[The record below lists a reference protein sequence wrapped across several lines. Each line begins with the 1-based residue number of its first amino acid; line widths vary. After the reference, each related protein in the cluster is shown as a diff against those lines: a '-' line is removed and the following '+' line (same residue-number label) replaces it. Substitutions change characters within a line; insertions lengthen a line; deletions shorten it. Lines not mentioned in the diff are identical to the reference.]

1 MISSS
6 DWNLNTAT
14 KNPTTSSTNSSGSAS
29 GTSGTTSNSSG
40 IVSNPNASLDKDAFL
55 KLLLIELQHQDPTDP
70 MDSDKML
77 TQTSQLSALEMQQN
91 TNTTMQKMVETMKKL
106 SDSFS
111 TSMNTSALGAIGK
124 MATVSDN
131 KIKLTGPDELVTLK
145 MYLPEDS
152 DDKGVTLEI
161 YDSNNKLVF
170 SEKSDAKSISK
181 GLFTM
186 EWPGRNND
194 GVYAGDGQ
202 YTVKMVY
209 NNKNGEKITAN
220 YGTYPIEGVVFKNG
234 VAYAK
239 MAGQEVPFDTI
250 QEITDYKL
258 SSSSSTGS
266 SGQAGGSSNE
276 NSSGSKVDGDKG
288 QSSSSSTGS
297 TGSSG
302 QAGGSSN
309 ENSSGSKEAGDKGQK
324 A

>member
-6 DWNLNTAT
+6 DWNLNTAAT
-14 KNPTTSSTNSSGSAS
+14 
-29 GTSGTTSNSSG
+29 TSGTTSSGSTSGTTGTDSSSSSG
-40 IVSNPNASLDKDAFL
+40 IVSNPNATLDKDAFL

-91 TNTTMQKMVETMKKL
+91 TNTTMQKMVETMEKL

-111 TSMNTSALGAIGK
+111 TSMSTSALGAIGK

-131 KIKLTGPDELVTLK
+131 KIKLTGADELIALK

-152 DDKGVTLEI
+152 DENGVTLEI

-170 SEKSDAKSISK
+170 SEKSDAKSISQ

-194 GVYAGDGQ
+194 GVYAGDGE

-220 YGTYPIEGVVFKNG
+220 YGTYPIEGVVFKDG

-239 MAGQEVPFDTI
+239 MAGQEVPFDAI

-258 SSSSSTGS
+258 GSSSSTGGSGS
-266 SGQAGGSSNE
+266 SGDSSGGSSDGD
-276 NSSGSKVDGDKG
+276 SSGSGSTEDGDK
-288 QSSSSSTGS
+288 
-297 TGSSG
+297 
-302 QAGGSSN
+302 
-309 ENSSGSKEAGDKGQK
+309 EEK

>member
-6 DWNLNTAT
+6 DWNLNTTAT
-14 KNPTTSSTNSSGSAS
+14 
-29 GTSGTTSNSSG
+29 TSGTTSSGSTSGTTRTDSSSSSG
-40 IVSNPNASLDKDAFL
+40 IVSNPNAILDKDAFL

-91 TNTTMQKMVETMKKL
+91 TNTTMQKMVETMQKL

-111 TSMNTSALGAIGK
+111 TSMSTSALGAIGK

-131 KIKLTGPDELVTLK
+131 KIKLTGADELIALK

-152 DDKGVTLEI
+152 DENGVTLEI

-170 SEKSDAKSISK
+170 SEKSDAKSISQ

-194 GVYAGDGQ
+194 GVYAGDGE

-220 YGTYPIEGVVFKNG
+220 YGTYPIEGVVFKDG

-239 MAGQEVPFDTI
+239 MAGQEVPFDAI

-258 SSSSSTGS
+258 GSSSSTGGSGS
-266 SGQAGGSSNE
+266 SGDSSGGSSDGG
-276 NSSGSKVDGDKG
+276 SSGSTEDGDK
-288 QSSSSSTGS
+288 
-297 TGSSG
+297 
-302 QAGGSSN
+302 
-309 ENSSGSKEAGDKGQK
+309 EEK

>member
-1 MISSS
+1 MLTSS
-6 DWNLNTAT
+6 DWTMTNTNTNTNTAAT
-14 KNPTTSSTNSSGSAS
+14 TTSTSTTSDTSSTSSSGLA
-29 GTSGTTSNSSG
+29 
-40 IVSNPNASLDKDAFL
+40 SNPNATLDKDAFL

-91 TNTTMQKMVETMKKL
+91 TNTTMQKMVETMQLL
-106 SDSFS
+106 SNSFS
-111 TSMNTSALGAIGK
+111 TSMSTSAIGAIGK

-131 KIKLTGPDELVTLK
+131 KIKLTGSDEIIALK

-152 DDKGVTLEI
+152 DENGVTLEV

-170 SEKSDAKSISK
+170 SEKSGEQSVSQ

-194 GVYAGDGQ
+194 GVYAGDGE

-220 YGTYPIEGVVFKNG
+220 YGTYPIEGIVFKEG
-234 VAYAK
+234 IAYAK
-239 MAGQEVPFDTI
+239 MAGQEVPFDAI
-250 QEITDYKL
+250 SEITDYKL

-266 SGQAGGSSNE
+266 G
-276 NSSGSKVDGDKG
+276 SSGS
-288 QSSSSSTGS
+288 
-297 TGSSG
+297 GSSG
-302 QAGGSSN
+302 D
-309 ENSSGSKEAGDKGQK
+309 SSGSTEDSDEEEK

>member
-1 MISSS
+1 MLTSS
-6 DWNLNTAT
+6 DWTMTNTNTNTAAT
-14 KNPTTSSTNSSGSAS
+14 TTSTSTTSDTSSTSSSGL
-29 GTSGTTSNSSG
+29 
-40 IVSNPNASLDKDAFL
+40 VSNPNATLDKDAFL

-91 TNTTMQKMVETMKKL
+91 TNTTMQKMVETMQLL
-106 SDSFS
+106 SNSFS
-111 TSMNTSALGAIGK
+111 TSMSTSAIGAIGK

-131 KIKLTGPDELVTLK
+131 KIKLTGSDEIIALK

-152 DDKGVTLEI
+152 DENGVTLEV

-170 SEKSDAKSISK
+170 SEKSGEQSVSQ

-194 GVYAGDGQ
+194 GVYAGDGE

-220 YGTYPIEGVVFKNG
+220 YGTYPIEGVVFKEG
-234 VAYAK
+234 IAYAK
-239 MAGQEVPFDTI
+239 MAGQEVPFDAI
-250 QEITDYKL
+250 SEITDYKL

-266 SGQAGGSSNE
+266 G
-276 NSSGSKVDGDKG
+276 SSGS
-288 QSSSSSTGS
+288 
-297 TGSSG
+297 GSSG
-302 QAGGSSN
+302 D
-309 ENSSGSKEAGDKGQK
+309 SSGSTEDSDEEEK

>member
-1 MISSS
+1 MLTSS
-6 DWNLNTAT
+6 DWTMTNTNTNTNTNTAT
-14 KNPTTSSTNSSGSAS
+14 TSTNTTSDTSSTSSSGLA
-29 GTSGTTSNSSG
+29 
-40 IVSNPNASLDKDAFL
+40 SNPNATLDKDAFL

-91 TNTTMQKMVETMKKL
+91 TNTTMQKMVETMQLL
-106 SDSFS
+106 SNSFS
-111 TSMNTSALGAIGK
+111 TSMSTSAIGAIGK

-131 KIKLTGPDELVTLK
+131 KIKLTGSDEIIALK

-152 DDKGVTLEI
+152 DENGVTLEV

-170 SEKSDAKSISK
+170 SEKSGEQSVSQ

-194 GVYAGDGQ
+194 GVYAGDGE

-220 YGTYPIEGVVFKNG
+220 YGTYPIEGIIFKEG
-234 VAYAK
+234 LAYAK
-239 MAGQEVPFDTI
+239 MAGQEVPFDAIT
-250 QEITDYKL
+250 EITDYKL

-266 SGQAGGSSNE
+266 GSSGSDSSGGSSGTTE
-276 NSSGSKVDGDKG
+276 DSESEER
-288 QSSSSSTGS
+288 
-297 TGSSG
+297 
-302 QAGGSSN
+302 A
-309 ENSSGSKEAGDKGQK
+309 
-324 A
+324 

>member
-1 MISSS
+1 MATTSWNS
-6 DWNLNTAT
+6 NLNWTNTSTAAT
-14 KNPTTSSTNSSGSAS
+14 TGTSTASDTSSTSSSGL
-29 GTSGTTSNSSG
+29 T
-40 IVSNPNASLDKDAFL
+40 SNPNATLDKDAFL

-91 TNTTMQKMVETMKKL
+91 TNTTMQKMVETMQLL
-106 SDSFS
+106 SNSFS
-111 TSMNTSALGAIGK
+111 TSMSTSAIGAIGK

-131 KIKLTGPDELVTLK
+131 KIKLTGSDEIIALK

-152 DDKGVTLEI
+152 DENGVTLEV

-170 SEKSDAKSISK
+170 SEKSGEQSVSQ

-194 GVYAGDGQ
+194 GVYAGDGE

-220 YGTYPIEGVVFKNG
+220 YGTYPIEGIVFKEG
-234 VAYAK
+234 IAYAK
-239 MAGQEVPFDTI
+239 MAGQEVPFDAI
-250 QEITDYKL
+250 SEITDYKL
-258 SSSSSTGS
+258 SSSSSSGSGS
-266 SGQAGGSSNE
+266 SGGDSSGD
-276 NSSGSKVDGDKG
+276 SSGSTEDSD
-288 QSSSSSTGS
+288 
-297 TGSSG
+297 
-302 QAGGSSN
+302 
-309 ENSSGSKEAGDKGQK
+309 EEEK

>member
-6 DWNLNTAT
+6 DWNLNTAAT
-14 KNPTTSSTNSSGSAS
+14 
-29 GTSGTTSNSSG
+29 TSGTTSSGSTSGTTRTDSSSSSG
-40 IVSNPNASLDKDAFL
+40 IVSNPNATLDKDAFL

-91 TNTTMQKMVETMKKL
+91 TNTTMQKMVETMQKL

-111 TSMNTSALGAIGK
+111 TSMSTSALGAIGK

-131 KIKLTGPDELVTLK
+131 KIKLTGADELIALK

-152 DDKGVTLEI
+152 DENGVTLEI

-170 SEKSDAKSISK
+170 SEKSDAKSISQ

-194 GVYAGDGQ
+194 GVYAGDGE

-209 NNKNGEKITAN
+209 NNKNGKKITAN
-220 YGTYPIEGVVFKNG
+220 YGTYPIEGVVFKDG

-239 MAGQEVPFDTI
+239 MAGKEVPFGAI

-258 SSSSSTGS
+258 GSSSSTGGSGS
-266 SGQAGGSSNE
+266 SGDSSGGSSDGG
-276 NSSGSKVDGDKG
+276 SSGSTEDGDK
-288 QSSSSSTGS
+288 
-297 TGSSG
+297 
-302 QAGGSSN
+302 
-309 ENSSGSKEAGDKGQK
+309 EEK

>member
-1 MISSS
+1 MLTSS
-6 DWNLNTAT
+6 DWTMTNTNTNTAAT
-14 KNPTTSSTNSSGSAS
+14 TTSTSTTSDTSSTSSSGL
-29 GTSGTTSNSSG
+29 
-40 IVSNPNASLDKDAFL
+40 VSNPNATLDKDAFL

-91 TNTTMQKMVETMKKL
+91 TNTTMQKMVETMQLL
-106 SDSFS
+106 SNSFS
-111 TSMNTSALGAIGK
+111 TSMSTSAIGAIGK

-131 KIKLTGPDELVTLK
+131 KIKLTGSDEVIALK

-152 DDKGVTLEI
+152 DENGVTLEV

-170 SEKSDAKSISK
+170 SEKSGKQSVSQ

-194 GVYAGDGQ
+194 GVYAGDGE

-220 YGTYPIEGVVFKNG
+220 YGTYPIEGIVFKEG
-234 VAYAK
+234 IAYAK
-239 MAGQEVPFDTI
+239 MAGQEVPFDAI
-250 QEITDYKL
+250 SEITDYKL

-266 SGQAGGSSNE
+266 G
-276 NSSGSKVDGDKG
+276 SSGS
-288 QSSSSSTGS
+288 
-297 TGSSG
+297 GSSG
-302 QAGGSSN
+302 D
-309 ENSSGSKEAGDKGQK
+309 SSGSTEDSDEEEK

>member
-1 MISSS
+1 MLTSS
-6 DWNLNTAT
+6 DWTMTNTNTNTAAT
-14 KNPTTSSTNSSGSAS
+14 TTSTSTTSDTSSTSSSGL
-29 GTSGTTSNSSG
+29 
-40 IVSNPNASLDKDAFL
+40 VSNPNATLDKDAFL

-91 TNTTMQKMVETMKKL
+91 TNTTMQKMVETMQLL
-106 SDSFS
+106 SNSFS
-111 TSMNTSALGAIGK
+111 TSMSTSAIGAIGK

-131 KIKLTGPDELVTLK
+131 KIKLTGSDEIIALK

-152 DDKGVTLEI
+152 DENGVTLEV

-170 SEKSDAKSISK
+170 SEKSGEQSVSQ

-194 GVYAGDGQ
+194 GVYAGDGE

-220 YGTYPIEGVVFKNG
+220 YGTYPIEGIVFKEG
-234 VAYAK
+234 IAYAK
-239 MAGQEVPFDTI
+239 MAGQEVPFDAI
-250 QEITDYKL
+250 SEITDYKL

-266 SGQAGGSSNE
+266 G
-276 NSSGSKVDGDKG
+276 SSGS
-288 QSSSSSTGS
+288 
-297 TGSSG
+297 GSSG
-302 QAGGSSN
+302 D
-309 ENSSGSKEAGDKGQK
+309 SSGSTEDSNEEEK

>member
-6 DWNLNTAT
+6 DWKLNTAAT
-14 KNPTTSSTNSSGSAS
+14 ASGATSSGS
-29 GTSGTTSNSSG
+29 TSGTTRTDSSSSSG
-40 IVSNPNASLDKDAFL
+40 IVSNPNATLDKDAFL

-91 TNTTMQKMVETMKKL
+91 TNTTMQKMVETMQKL

-111 TSMNTSALGAIGK
+111 TSMSTSALGAIGK

-131 KIKLTGPDELVTLK
+131 KIKLTGANELIALK

-152 DDKGVTLEI
+152 DENGVTLEI

-170 SEKSDAKSISK
+170 SEKSDAKSISQ

-194 GVYAGDGQ
+194 GVYAGDGK

-234 VAYAK
+234 VAHAK
-239 MAGQEVPFDTI
+239 MAGKEVPFDAI
-250 QEITDYKL
+250 SEITDYKL

-266 SGQAGGSSNE
+266 G
-276 NSSGSKVDGDKG
+276 SSGS
-288 QSSSSSTGS
+288 
-297 TGSSG
+297 GSSG
-302 QAGGSSN
+302 D
-309 ENSSGSKEAGDKGQK
+309 SSGSTEDSDEEEK

>member
-6 DWNLNTAT
+6 DWNLNATAT
-14 KNPTTSSTNSSGSAS
+14 
-29 GTSGTTSNSSG
+29 TSGTTSSGSTSGTTRTDSSSSSG
-40 IVSNPNASLDKDAFL
+40 IVSNPNATLDKDAFL
-55 KLLLIELQHQDPTDP
+55 KLLLIELQYQDPTDP

-91 TNTTMQKMVETMKKL
+91 TNTTMQKMVETMQKL

-111 TSMNTSALGAIGK
+111 TSMSTSALGAIGK

-131 KIKLTGPDELVTLK
+131 KIKLTGADELIALK

-152 DDKGVTLEI
+152 DENGVTLEI

-170 SEKSDAKSISK
+170 SEKSDAKSISQ

-194 GVYAGDGQ
+194 GVYAGDGE

-220 YGTYPIEGVVFKNG
+220 YGTYPIEGVVFKDG

-239 MAGQEVPFDTI
+239 MAGQEVPFDAI

-258 SSSSSTGS
+258 GSSSSTGGSGS
-266 SGQAGGSSNE
+266 SGDSSGGSSDGD
-276 NSSGSKVDGDKG
+276 SSGSGSTEDGDK
-288 QSSSSSTGS
+288 
-297 TGSSG
+297 
-302 QAGGSSN
+302 
-309 ENSSGSKEAGDKGQK
+309 EEK

>member
-6 DWNLNTAT
+6 DWNLNATAT
-14 KNPTTSSTNSSGSAS
+14 
-29 GTSGTTSNSSG
+29 TSGTTSSGSTSGTTRTDSSSSSG
-40 IVSNPNASLDKDAFL
+40 IVSNPNATLDKDAFL

-91 TNTTMQKMVETMKKL
+91 TNTTMQKMVETMQKL

-111 TSMNTSALGAIGK
+111 TSMSTSALGAIGK

-131 KIKLTGPDELVTLK
+131 KIKLTGADELIALK

-152 DDKGVTLEI
+152 DENGVTLEI

-170 SEKSDAKSISK
+170 SEKSDAKSISQ
-181 GLFTM
+181 GLFIM

-194 GVYAGDGQ
+194 GVYAGDGE

-220 YGTYPIEGVVFKNG
+220 YGTYPIEGVVFKDG

-239 MAGQEVPFDTI
+239 MAGQEVPFDAI

-258 SSSSSTGS
+258 GSSSSTGGSGS
-266 SGQAGGSSNE
+266 SGDSSGGSSDGD
-276 NSSGSKVDGDKG
+276 SSGSGSTEDGDK
-288 QSSSSSTGS
+288 
-297 TGSSG
+297 
-302 QAGGSSN
+302 
-309 ENSSGSKEAGDKGQK
+309 EEK

>member
-6 DWNLNTAT
+6 DWNLNTTAT
-14 KNPTTSSTNSSGSAS
+14 
-29 GTSGTTSNSSG
+29 TSGTTSSGSTSGTTRTDSSSSSG
-40 IVSNPNASLDKDAFL
+40 IVSNPNATLDKDAFL

-91 TNTTMQKMVETMKKL
+91 TNTTMQKMVETMQKL

-111 TSMNTSALGAIGK
+111 TSMSTSALGAIGK

-131 KIKLTGPDELVTLK
+131 KIKLTGADELIALK

-152 DDKGVTLEI
+152 DENGITLEI

-170 SEKSDAKSISK
+170 SEKSDAKSISQ

-194 GVYAGDGQ
+194 GVYAGDGE

-220 YGTYPIEGVVFKNG
+220 YGTYPIEGVVFKDG

-239 MAGQEVPFDTI
+239 MAGQEVPFDAI

-258 SSSSSTGS
+258 GSSSSTGGSGS
-266 SGQAGGSSNE
+266 SGDSSGGSSDGD
-276 NSSGSKVDGDKG
+276 SSGSGSTEDGDK
-288 QSSSSSTGS
+288 
-297 TGSSG
+297 
-302 QAGGSSN
+302 
-309 ENSSGSKEAGDKGQK
+309 EEK

>member
-1 MISSS
+1 MLTSS
-6 DWNLNTAT
+6 DWTMTNTNTNTNTNTAT
-14 KNPTTSSTNSSGSAS
+14 TTSTNTTSDTSSTSSSGLA
-29 GTSGTTSNSSG
+29 
-40 IVSNPNASLDKDAFL
+40 SNPNATLDKDAFL

-91 TNTTMQKMVETMKKL
+91 TNTTMQKMVETMQLL
-106 SDSFS
+106 SNSFS
-111 TSMNTSALGAIGK
+111 TSMSTSAIGAIGK

-131 KIKLTGPDELVTLK
+131 KIKLTGSDEIIALK

-152 DDKGVTLEI
+152 DENGVTLEV

-170 SEKSDAKSISK
+170 SEKSGEQSVSQ

-194 GVYAGDGQ
+194 GVYAGDGE

-220 YGTYPIEGVVFKNG
+220 YGTYPIEGIIFKEG
-234 VAYAK
+234 LAYAK
-239 MAGQEVPFDTI
+239 MAGQEVPFDAIT
-250 QEITDYKL
+250 EITDYKL

-266 SGQAGGSSNE
+266 G
-276 NSSGSKVDGDKG
+276 SSGSD
-288 QSSSSSTGS
+288 
-297 TGSSG
+297 SSG
-302 QAGGSSN
+302 D
-309 ENSSGSKEAGDKGQK
+309 SSGTTEDSESEERV
-324 A
+324 

>member
-6 DWNLNTAT
+6 DWNLNTTAT
-14 KNPTTSSTNSSGSAS
+14 
-29 GTSGTTSNSSG
+29 TSGTTSSGSTSGTTRTDSSSSSG
-40 IVSNPNASLDKDAFL
+40 IVSNPNATLDKDAFL

-91 TNTTMQKMVETMKKL
+91 TNTTMQKMVETMQKL

-111 TSMNTSALGAIGK
+111 TSMSTSALGAIGK

-131 KIKLTGPDELVTLK
+131 KIKLTGADELIALK
-145 MYLPEDS
+145 MYLPENS
-152 DDKGVTLEI
+152 DENGVTLEI

-170 SEKSDAKSISK
+170 SEKSDAKSISQ

-194 GVYAGDGQ
+194 GVYAGDGE

-220 YGTYPIEGVVFKNG
+220 YGTYPIEGVVFKDG

-239 MAGQEVPFDTI
+239 MAGQEVPFDAI

-258 SSSSSTGS
+258 GSSSSTGGSGS
-266 SGQAGGSSNE
+266 SGDSSGGSSDGD
-276 NSSGSKVDGDKG
+276 SSGSGSTEDGDK
-288 QSSSSSTGS
+288 
-297 TGSSG
+297 
-302 QAGGSSN
+302 
-309 ENSSGSKEAGDKGQK
+309 EEK

>member
-1 MISSS
+1 MLTSS
-6 DWNLNTAT
+6 DWTMTNTNTNTNTNTAT
-14 KNPTTSSTNSSGSAS
+14 TTSTNTTSDTSSTSSSGLA
-29 GTSGTTSNSSG
+29 
-40 IVSNPNASLDKDAFL
+40 SNPNATLDKDAFL

-91 TNTTMQKMVETMKKL
+91 TNTTMQQMVETMQLL
-106 SDSFS
+106 SNSFS
-111 TSMNTSALGAIGK
+111 TSMSTSAIGAIGK

-131 KIKLTGPDELVTLK
+131 KIKLTGSDEIIALK

-152 DDKGVTLEI
+152 DENGVTLEV

-170 SEKSDAKSISK
+170 SEKSGEQSVSQ

-194 GVYAGDGQ
+194 GVYAGDGE

-220 YGTYPIEGVVFKNG
+220 YGTYPIEGIIFKEG
-234 VAYAK
+234 LAYAK
-239 MAGQEVPFDTI
+239 MAGQEVPFDAI
-250 QEITDYKL
+250 SEITDYKL

-266 SGQAGGSSNE
+266 G
-276 NSSGSKVDGDKG
+276 SSGS
-288 QSSSSSTGS
+288 
-297 TGSSG
+297 GSSG
-302 QAGGSSN
+302 D
-309 ENSSGSKEAGDKGQK
+309 SSGTTEDSESEERV
-324 A
+324 

>member
-6 DWNLNTAT
+6 DWNLNTTAT
-14 KNPTTSSTNSSGSAS
+14 
-29 GTSGTTSNSSG
+29 TSGTTSSGSTSGTTRTGSSSSSG
-40 IVSNPNASLDKDAFL
+40 IVSNPNATLDKDAFL

-91 TNTTMQKMVETMKKL
+91 TNTTMQKMVETMQKL

-111 TSMNTSALGAIGK
+111 TSMSTSALGAIGK

-131 KIKLTGPDELVTLK
+131 KIKLTGADELIALK

-152 DDKGVTLEI
+152 DENGVTLEI

-170 SEKSDAKSISK
+170 SEKSDAKSISQ

-194 GVYAGDGQ
+194 GVYAGDGE

-220 YGTYPIEGVVFKNG
+220 YGTYPIEGVVFKDG

-239 MAGQEVPFDTI
+239 MAGQEVPFDAI

-258 SSSSSTGS
+258 GSSSSTGGSGS
-266 SGQAGGSSNE
+266 SGDSSGGSSDGD
-276 NSSGSKVDGDKG
+276 SSGSGSTEDGDK
-288 QSSSSSTGS
+288 
-297 TGSSG
+297 
-302 QAGGSSN
+302 
-309 ENSSGSKEAGDKGQK
+309 EEK

>member
-1 MISSS
+1 MATTS
-6 DWNLNTAT
+6 WNNNLNWTNTSTAAT
-14 KNPTTSSTNSSGSAS
+14 TGTSTASDTSSTSSSGLA
-29 GTSGTTSNSSG
+29 
-40 IVSNPNASLDKDAFL
+40 SNPNATLDKDAFL

-91 TNTTMQKMVETMKKL
+91 TNTTMQKMVETMQLL
-106 SDSFS
+106 SNSFS
-111 TSMNTSALGAIGK
+111 TSMSTSAIGAIGK

-131 KIKLTGPDELVTLK
+131 KIKLTGSDEIIALK

-152 DDKGVTLEI
+152 DENGVTLEV

-170 SEKSDAKSISK
+170 SEKSGEQSVSQ

-194 GVYAGDGQ
+194 GVYAGDGE

-220 YGTYPIEGVVFKNG
+220 YGTYPIEGIVFKEG
-234 VAYAK
+234 IAYAK
-239 MAGQEVPFDTI
+239 MAGQEVPFDAI
-250 QEITDYKL
+250 SEITDYKL
-258 SSSSSTGS
+258 SSSSSSGS
-266 SGQAGGSSNE
+266 SSSGGDPSGD
-276 NSSGSKVDGDKG
+276 SSGSTEDSD
-288 QSSSSSTGS
+288 
-297 TGSSG
+297 
-302 QAGGSSN
+302 
-309 ENSSGSKEAGDKGQK
+309 EEEK

>member
-6 DWNLNTAT
+6 DWNLNTTAT
-14 KNPTTSSTNSSGSAS
+14 
-29 GTSGTTSNSSG
+29 TSGTTSSGSTSGTTRTDSSSSSG
-40 IVSNPNASLDKDAFL
+40 IVSNPNATLDKDAFL

-91 TNTTMQKMVETMKKL
+91 TNTTMQKMVETMQKL

-111 TSMNTSALGAIGK
+111 TSMSTSALGAIGK

-131 KIKLTGPDELVTLK
+131 KIKLTGADELIALK
-145 MYLPEDS
+145 MYLSEDS
-152 DDKGVTLEI
+152 DENGVTLEI

-170 SEKSDAKSISK
+170 SEKSDAKSISQ

-194 GVYAGDGQ
+194 GVYAGDGE

-220 YGTYPIEGVVFKNG
+220 YGTYPIEGVVFKDG

-239 MAGQEVPFDTI
+239 MAGQEVPFDAI

-258 SSSSSTGS
+258 GSSSSTGGSGS
-266 SGQAGGSSNE
+266 SGDSSGGSSDGD
-276 NSSGSKVDGDKG
+276 SSGSGSTEDGDK
-288 QSSSSSTGS
+288 
-297 TGSSG
+297 
-302 QAGGSSN
+302 
-309 ENSSGSKEAGDKGQK
+309 EEK

>member
-6 DWNLNTAT
+6 DWNLNTTAT
-14 KNPTTSSTNSSGSAS
+14 
-29 GTSGTTSNSSG
+29 TSGTTSSGSTSGTTRTDSSSSSG
-40 IVSNPNASLDKDAFL
+40 IVSNPNATLDKDAFL

-91 TNTTMQKMVETMKKL
+91 TNTTMQKMVETMQKL

-111 TSMNTSALGAIGK
+111 TSMSTSALGAIGK

-131 KIKLTGPDELVTLK
+131 KIKLTGADELIALK

-152 DDKGVTLEI
+152 DENGVTLEI

-170 SEKSDAKSISK
+170 SEKSDAKSISQ

-194 GVYAGDGQ
+194 GVYAGDGE

-220 YGTYPIEGVVFKNG
+220 YGTYPIEGVVFKDG

-239 MAGQEVPFDTI
+239 MAGQEVPFDAI

-258 SSSSSTGS
+258 GSSSSTGGSGS
-266 SGQAGGSSNE
+266 SGDSSGGSSDGD
-276 NSSGSKVDGDKG
+276 SSGS
-288 QSSSSSTGS
+288 GS
-297 TGSSG
+297 T
-302 QAGGSSN
+302 
-309 ENSSGSKEAGDKGQK
+309 EDDDKEEK

>member
-1 MISSS
+1 MATTS
-6 DWNLNTAT
+6 WNNNLNWTNTSTAAT
-14 KNPTTSSTNSSGSAS
+14 TSTSTASDTSSTSSSGLA
-29 GTSGTTSNSSG
+29 
-40 IVSNPNASLDKDAFL
+40 SNPNATLDKDAFL

-91 TNTTMQKMVETMKKL
+91 TNTTMQKMVETMQLL
-106 SDSFS
+106 SNSFS
-111 TSMNTSALGAIGK
+111 TSMSTSAIGAIGK

-131 KIKLTGPDELVTLK
+131 KIKLTGSDEIIALK

-152 DDKGVTLEI
+152 DENGVTLEV

-170 SEKSDAKSISK
+170 SEKSGEQSVSQ

-194 GVYAGDGQ
+194 GVYAGDGE

-220 YGTYPIEGVVFKNG
+220 YGTYPIEGIVFKEG
-234 VAYAK
+234 IAYAK
-239 MAGQEVPFDTI
+239 MAGQEVPFDAI
-250 QEITDYKL
+250 SEITDYKL
-258 SSSSSTGS
+258 SSSSSS
-266 SGQAGGSSNE
+266 GGSSSGGDSSGD
-276 NSSGSKVDGDKG
+276 SSGSTEDSD
-288 QSSSSSTGS
+288 
-297 TGSSG
+297 
-302 QAGGSSN
+302 
-309 ENSSGSKEAGDKGQK
+309 EEEK

>member
-1 MISSS
+1 MMATTNWNS
-6 DWNLNTAT
+6 NLNWTNTTNNSTT
-14 KNPTTSSTNSSGSAS
+14 KTDNSSNSNNNS
-29 GTSGTTSNSSG
+29 GV
-40 IVSNPNASLDKDAFL
+40 VSNPNATLDKDAFL

-91 TNTTMQKMVETMKKL
+91 TNTTMQKMVETMQKL
-106 SDSFS
+106 SNSFS
-111 TSMNTSALGAIGK
+111 TSMSTSALGAIGK

-131 KIKLTGPDELVTLK
+131 KIKLTGADELIALK

-152 DDKGVTLEI
+152 DENGVTLEI

-170 SEKSDAKSISK
+170 SEKSDAKSISQ

-194 GVYAGDGQ
+194 GVYAGDGE

-220 YGTYPIEGVVFKNG
+220 YGTYPIEGIVFKDG
-234 VAYAK
+234 QAIAK
-239 MAGQEVPFDTI
+239 MAGKEVPFDQI
-250 QEITDYKL
+250 KEITDYKL
-258 SSSSSTGS
+258 SSSSSTGESGS
-266 SGQAGGSSNE
+266 SGDSNSGSSDGD
-276 NSSGSKVDGDKG
+276 SSGSGSTEDGDK
-288 QSSSSSTGS
+288 
-297 TGSSG
+297 
-302 QAGGSSN
+302 
-309 ENSSGSKEAGDKGQK
+309 EEK

>member
-1 MISSS
+1 MLTSS
-6 DWNLNTAT
+6 DWTMTNTNTNTNTAAT
-14 KNPTTSSTNSSGSAS
+14 TTSTSTTSDTSSTSSSGL
-29 GTSGTTSNSSG
+29 
-40 IVSNPNASLDKDAFL
+40 VSNPNATLDKDAFL

-91 TNTTMQKMVETMKKL
+91 TNTTMQKMVETMQLL
-106 SDSFS
+106 SNSFS
-111 TSMNTSALGAIGK
+111 TSMSTSAIGAIGK

-131 KIKLTGPDELVTLK
+131 KIKLTGSDEIIALK

-152 DDKGVTLEI
+152 DENGVTLEV

-170 SEKSDAKSISK
+170 SEKSDAKSISQ

-194 GVYAGDGQ
+194 GVYAGNGE

-220 YGTYPIEGVVFKNG
+220 YGTYPIEGIVFKEG
-234 VAYAK
+234 IAYAK
-239 MAGQEVPFDTI
+239 MAGQEVPFDAI
-250 QEITDYKL
+250 SEITDYKL

-266 SGQAGGSSNE
+266 G
-276 NSSGSKVDGDKG
+276 SSGS
-288 QSSSSSTGS
+288 
-297 TGSSG
+297 GSSG
-302 QAGGSSN
+302 D
-309 ENSSGSKEAGDKGQK
+309 SSGSTEDSDEEEK

>member
-6 DWNLNTAT
+6 DWNLNTTAT
-14 KNPTTSSTNSSGSAS
+14 
-29 GTSGTTSNSSG
+29 TSGTTSSGSTSGTTRTDSSSSSG
-40 IVSNPNASLDKDAFL
+40 IVSNPNATLDKDAFL

-91 TNTTMQKMVETMKKL
+91 TNTTMQKMVETMQKL

-111 TSMNTSALGAIGK
+111 TSMSTSALGAIGK

-131 KIKLTGPDELVTLK
+131 KIKLTGADELIALK

-152 DDKGVTLEI
+152 DENGVTLEI

-170 SEKSDAKSISK
+170 SEKSDAKSISQ

-194 GVYAGDGQ
+194 GVYAGDGE

-220 YGTYPIEGVVFKNG
+220 YGTYPIEGVVFKDG

-239 MAGQEVPFDTI
+239 MAGQEVPFDAI

-258 SSSSSTGS
+258 GSSSSTGGIGS
-266 SGQAGGSSNE
+266 SGDSSGGSSDGD
-276 NSSGSKVDGDKG
+276 SSGSGSTEDGDK
-288 QSSSSSTGS
+288 
-297 TGSSG
+297 
-302 QAGGSSN
+302 
-309 ENSSGSKEAGDKGQK
+309 EEK

>member
-1 MISSS
+1 MLTSS
-6 DWNLNTAT
+6 DWTMTNTNTNTAAT
-14 KNPTTSSTNSSGSAS
+14 TTSTSTTSDTSSTS
-29 GTSGTTSNSSG
+29 SSG
-40 IVSNPNASLDKDAFL
+40 IVSNPNATLDKDAFL

-91 TNTTMQKMVETMKKL
+91 TNTTMQKMVETMQLL
-106 SDSFS
+106 SNSFS
-111 TSMNTSALGAIGK
+111 TSMSTSAIGAIGK

-131 KIKLTGPDELVTLK
+131 KIKLTGSDEIIALK

-152 DDKGVTLEI
+152 DENGVTLEV

-170 SEKSDAKSISK
+170 SEKSGEQSVSQ

-194 GVYAGDGQ
+194 GVYAGDGE

-220 YGTYPIEGVVFKNG
+220 YGTYPIEGIVFKEG
-234 VAYAK
+234 IAYAK
-239 MAGQEVPFDTI
+239 MAGQEVPFDAI
-250 QEITDYKL
+250 SEITDYKL

-266 SGQAGGSSNE
+266 G
-276 NSSGSKVDGDKG
+276 SSGS
-288 QSSSSSTGS
+288 
-297 TGSSG
+297 GSSG
-302 QAGGSSN
+302 D
-309 ENSSGSKEAGDKGQK
+309 SSGSTEDSDEEEK

>member
-1 MISSS
+1 MMATTS
-6 DWNLNTAT
+6 WNNNLNWTNTSTAAT
-14 KNPTTSSTNSSGSAS
+14 TGTSTASDTSSTSSSGLA
-29 GTSGTTSNSSG
+29 
-40 IVSNPNASLDKDAFL
+40 SNPNATLDKDAFL

-91 TNTTMQKMVETMKKL
+91 TNTTMQKMVETMQLL
-106 SDSFS
+106 SNSFS
-111 TSMNTSALGAIGK
+111 TSMSTSAIGAIGK

-131 KIKLTGPDELVTLK
+131 KIKLTGSDEIIALK

-152 DDKGVTLEI
+152 DENGVTLEV

-170 SEKSDAKSISK
+170 SEKSGEQSVSQ

-194 GVYAGDGQ
+194 GVYAGDGE

-220 YGTYPIEGVVFKNG
+220 YGTYPIEGIVFKEG
-234 VAYAK
+234 IAYAK
-239 MAGQEVPFDTI
+239 MAGQEVPFDAI
-250 QEITDYKL
+250 SEITDYKL
-258 SSSSSTGS
+258 SSSSS
-266 SGQAGGSSNE
+266 SG
-276 NSSGSKVDGDKG
+276 
-288 QSSSSSTGS
+288 SSSSG
-297 TGSSG
+297 GDSSG
-302 QAGGSSN
+302 D
-309 ENSSGSKEAGDKGQK
+309 SSGTTEDSDEEEK

>member
-6 DWNLNTAT
+6 DWNLNTTAT
-14 KNPTTSSTNSSGSAS
+14 
-29 GTSGTTSNSSG
+29 TSGTTSSGSTSGTTRTDSSSSSG
-40 IVSNPNASLDKDAFL
+40 IVSNPNATLDKDAFL

-91 TNTTMQKMVETMKKL
+91 TNTTMQKMVETMQKL

-111 TSMNTSALGAIGK
+111 TSMSTSALGAIGK

-131 KIKLTGPDELVTLK
+131 KIKLTGADELIALK

-152 DDKGVTLEI
+152 DENGVTLEI

-170 SEKSDAKSISK
+170 SEKSDAKSISQ

-194 GVYAGDGQ
+194 GVYAGDGE

-220 YGTYPIEGVVFKNG
+220 YGTYPIEGVVFKDG

-239 MAGQEVPFDTI
+239 MAGQEVPFDAI

-258 SSSSSTGS
+258 GSSSSTGGSGS
-266 SGQAGGSSNE
+266 SGDSSGGSSDGD
-276 NSSGSKVDGDKG
+276 SFGSGSTEDGDK
-288 QSSSSSTGS
+288 
-297 TGSSG
+297 
-302 QAGGSSN
+302 
-309 ENSSGSKEAGDKGQK
+309 EEK

>member
-6 DWNLNTAT
+6 DWNLNTTAT
-14 KNPTTSSTNSSGSAS
+14 
-29 GTSGTTSNSSG
+29 TSGTTSSGSTSGTTRTDSSSSSG
-40 IVSNPNASLDKDAFL
+40 IVSNPNATLDKDAFL

-91 TNTTMQKMVETMKKL
+91 TNTTMQKMVETMQKL

-111 TSMNTSALGAIGK
+111 TSMSTSALGAIGK

-131 KIKLTGPDELVTLK
+131 KIKLTGADELIALK

-152 DDKGVTLEI
+152 DENGVTLEI

-170 SEKSDAKSISK
+170 SEKSDAKSISQ

-194 GVYAGDGQ
+194 GVYAGDGE

-220 YGTYPIEGVVFKNG
+220 YGTYPIEGVVFKDG

-239 MAGQEVPFDTI
+239 MAGQEVPFDAI

-258 SSSSSTGS
+258 GSSSSTGGSGS
-266 SGQAGGSSNE
+266 SGDSSGGSSDGG
-276 NSSGSKVDGDKG
+276 SSGSGSTEDGDK
-288 QSSSSSTGS
+288 
-297 TGSSG
+297 
-302 QAGGSSN
+302 
-309 ENSSGSKEAGDKGQK
+309 EEK

>member
-6 DWNLNTAT
+6 DWNLNTTAT
-14 KNPTTSSTNSSGSAS
+14 
-29 GTSGTTSNSSG
+29 TSGTTSSGSTSGTTRTDSSSSSG
-40 IVSNPNASLDKDAFL
+40 IVSNPNATLDKDAFL

-91 TNTTMQKMVETMKKL
+91 TNTTMQKMVETMQKL

-111 TSMNTSALGAIGK
+111 TSMSTSALGAIGK

-131 KIKLTGPDELVTLK
+131 KIKLTGADELIALK

-152 DDKGVTLEI
+152 DENGVTLEI
-161 YDSNNKLVF
+161 YDSNNKLIF
-170 SEKSDAKSISK
+170 SEKSDAKSISQ

-194 GVYAGDGQ
+194 GVYAGDGE

-220 YGTYPIEGVVFKNG
+220 YGTYPIEGVVFKDG

-239 MAGQEVPFDTI
+239 MAGQEVPFDAI

-258 SSSSSTGS
+258 GSSSSTGGSGS
-266 SGQAGGSSNE
+266 SGDSSGGSSDGD
-276 NSSGSKVDGDKG
+276 SSGSGSTEDGDK
-288 QSSSSSTGS
+288 
-297 TGSSG
+297 
-302 QAGGSSN
+302 
-309 ENSSGSKEAGDKGQK
+309 EEK

>member
-1 MISSS
+1 MLTSS
-6 DWNLNTAT
+6 DWTMTNTNTNTAAT
-14 KNPTTSSTNSSGSAS
+14 TTSTSTTSDTSSTSSSGL
-29 GTSGTTSNSSG
+29 
-40 IVSNPNASLDKDAFL
+40 VSNPNATLDKDAFL

-91 TNTTMQKMVETMKKL
+91 TNTTMQKMVETMQLL
-106 SDSFS
+106 SNSFS
-111 TSMNTSALGAIGK
+111 TSMSTSAIGAIGK

-131 KIKLTGPDELVTLK
+131 KIKLTGSDEVIALK

-152 DDKGVTLEI
+152 DENGVTLEV

-170 SEKSDAKSISK
+170 SEKSGEQSISQ

-194 GVYAGDGQ
+194 GVYAGDGE

-220 YGTYPIEGVVFKNG
+220 YGTYPIEGIVFKNG
-234 VAYAK
+234 VAHAK
-239 MAGQEVPFDTI
+239 MAGKEVPFDAI
-250 QEITDYKL
+250 SEITDYKL

-266 SGQAGGSSNE
+266 G
-276 NSSGSKVDGDKG
+276 SSGS
-288 QSSSSSTGS
+288 
-297 TGSSG
+297 GSSG
-302 QAGGSSN
+302 D
-309 ENSSGSKEAGDKGQK
+309 SSGSTEDSDEEEK

>member
-6 DWNLNTAT
+6 DWNLNTAA
-14 KNPTTSSTNSSGSAS
+14 TTSGATSSGS
-29 GTSGTTSNSSG
+29 TSGTTRTDSSSSSG
-40 IVSNPNASLDKDAFL
+40 IVSNPNATLDKDAFL

-91 TNTTMQKMVETMKKL
+91 TNTTMQKMVETMQKL

-111 TSMNTSALGAIGK
+111 TSMSTSALGAIGK

-131 KIKLTGPDELVTLK
+131 KIKLTGANELIALK

-152 DDKGVTLEI
+152 DENGVTLEI

-170 SEKSDAKSISK
+170 SEKSDAKSISQ

-194 GVYAGDGQ
+194 GVYAGDGE

-220 YGTYPIEGVVFKNG
+220 YGTYPIEGIVFKDG

-239 MAGQEVPFDTI
+239 MAGQEVPFDAI
-250 QEITDYKL
+250 QEITDYRL
-258 SSSSSTGS
+258 GSSSSTGGSGS
-266 SGQAGGSSNE
+266 SGDSSGGSSDGG
-276 NSSGSKVDGDKG
+276 SSGS
-288 QSSSSSTGS
+288 GS
-297 TGSSG
+297 TEDSD
-302 QAGGSSN
+302 
-309 ENSSGSKEAGDKGQK
+309 EEEK

>member
-1 MISSS
+1 MATTNWNSNLNWTNTANTNQTSNKDAKVDNSSS
-6 DWNLNTAT
+6 
-14 KNPTTSSTNSSGSAS
+14 
-29 GTSGTTSNSSG
+29 SNSSG
-40 IVSNPNASLDKDAFL
+40 VVSNPNATLDKDAFL

-91 TNTTMQKMVETMKKL
+91 TNTTMQKMVETMQKL
-106 SDSFS
+106 SNSFS
-111 TSMNTSALGAIGK
+111 TSMSTSALGAIGK

-131 KIKLTGPDELVTLK
+131 KIKLTGADELIALK

-152 DDKGVTLEI
+152 DENGVTLEI

-170 SEKSDAKSISK
+170 SEKSDAKSISQ

-194 GVYAGDGQ
+194 GVYAGDGE

-220 YGTYPIEGVVFKNG
+220 YGTYPIEGIVFKDG
-234 VAYAK
+234 QAIAK
-239 MAGQEVPFDTI
+239 MAGKEVPFDQI
-250 QEITDYKL
+250 KEITDYKL
-258 SSSSSTGS
+258 SSSSSTGESGS
-266 SGQAGGSSNE
+266 SGDSNSGSSDGD
-276 NSSGSKVDGDKG
+276 SSGSGSTEDGDK
-288 QSSSSSTGS
+288 
-297 TGSSG
+297 
-302 QAGGSSN
+302 
-309 ENSSGSKEAGDKGQK
+309 EEK

>member
-1 MISSS
+1 MLTSS
-6 DWNLNTAT
+6 DWTMTNTNTNTAAT
-14 KNPTTSSTNSSGSAS
+14 TTSTSTTSDTSSTSSSGL
-29 GTSGTTSNSSG
+29 
-40 IVSNPNASLDKDAFL
+40 VSNPNATLDKDAFL

-91 TNTTMQKMVETMKKL
+91 TNTTMQKMVETMQLL
-106 SDSFS
+106 SNSFS
-111 TSMNTSALGAIGK
+111 TSMSTSAIGAIGK

-131 KIKLTGPDELVTLK
+131 KIKLTGSDEIIALK

-152 DDKGVTLEI
+152 DENGVTLEI

-170 SEKSDAKSISK
+170 SEKSDAKSISQ

-194 GVYAGDGQ
+194 GVYAGDGK

-234 VAYAK
+234 VAHAK
-239 MAGQEVPFDTI
+239 MAGKEVPFDAI
-250 QEITDYKL
+250 SEITDYKL

-266 SGQAGGSSNE
+266 G
-276 NSSGSKVDGDKG
+276 SSGS
-288 QSSSSSTGS
+288 
-297 TGSSG
+297 GSSG
-302 QAGGSSN
+302 D
-309 ENSSGSKEAGDKGQK
+309 SSGSTEDSDEEEK

>member
-1 MISSS
+1 MLTSS
-6 DWNLNTAT
+6 DWTMTNTNTNTNTNTAT
-14 KNPTTSSTNSSGSAS
+14 TSTNTTSDTSSTSSSGLA
-29 GTSGTTSNSSG
+29 
-40 IVSNPNASLDKDAFL
+40 SNPNATLDKDAFL

-91 TNTTMQKMVETMKKL
+91 TNTTMQKMVETMQLL
-106 SDSFS
+106 SNSFS
-111 TSMNTSALGAIGK
+111 TSMSTSAIGAIGK

-131 KIKLTGPDELVTLK
+131 KIKLTGSDEVIALK

-152 DDKGVTLEI
+152 DENGVTLEV

-170 SEKSDAKSISK
+170 SEKSGEQSVSQ

-194 GVYAGDGQ
+194 GVYAGDGE

-220 YGTYPIEGVVFKNG
+220 YGTYPIEGIIFKEG
-234 VAYAK
+234 LAYAK
-239 MAGQEVPFDTI
+239 MAGQEVPFDAI
-250 QEITDYKL
+250 SEITDYKL

-266 SGQAGGSSNE
+266 G
-276 NSSGSKVDGDKG
+276 SSGSD
-288 QSSSSSTGS
+288 
-297 TGSSG
+297 SSG
-302 QAGGSSN
+302 D
-309 ENSSGSKEAGDKGQK
+309 SSGTTEDSESEERV
-324 A
+324 

>member
-1 MISSS
+1 MMATTS
-6 DWNLNTAT
+6 WNNNLNWTNTSTAAT
-14 KNPTTSSTNSSGSAS
+14 TGTSTASDTSSTSSSGLA
-29 GTSGTTSNSSG
+29 
-40 IVSNPNASLDKDAFL
+40 SNPNATLDKDAFL

-91 TNTTMQKMVETMKKL
+91 TNTTMQKMVETMQLL
-106 SDSFS
+106 SNSFS
-111 TSMNTSALGAIGK
+111 TSMSTSAIGAIGK

-131 KIKLTGPDELVTLK
+131 KIKLTGSDEIIALK

-152 DDKGVTLEI
+152 DENGVTLEV

-170 SEKSDAKSISK
+170 SEKSGEQSVSQ

-194 GVYAGDGQ
+194 GVYAGDGE

-220 YGTYPIEGVVFKNG
+220 YGTYPIEGIVFKEG
-234 VAYAK
+234 IAYAK
-239 MAGQEVPFDTI
+239 MAGQEVPFDAI
-250 QEITDYKL
+250 SEITDYKL
-258 SSSSSTGS
+258 SSSSSSGS
-266 SGQAGGSSNE
+266 SSSGGDSSGD
-276 NSSGSKVDGDKG
+276 SSGSTEDSD
-288 QSSSSSTGS
+288 
-297 TGSSG
+297 
-302 QAGGSSN
+302 
-309 ENSSGSKEAGDKGQK
+309 EEK

>member
-6 DWNLNTAT
+6 DWNLNTTAT
-14 KNPTTSSTNSSGSAS
+14 
-29 GTSGTTSNSSG
+29 TSGTTSSGSTSGTTRTDSSSSSG
-40 IVSNPNASLDKDAFL
+40 IVSNPNATLDKDAFL

-91 TNTTMQKMVETMKKL
+91 TNTTMQKMVETMQKL

-111 TSMNTSALGAIGK
+111 TSMSTSALGAIGK
-124 MATVSDN
+124 MATISDN
-131 KIKLTGPDELVTLK
+131 KIKLTGADELIALK

-152 DDKGVTLEI
+152 DENGVTLEI

-170 SEKSDAKSISK
+170 SEKSDAKSISQ

-194 GVYAGDGQ
+194 GVYAGDGE

-220 YGTYPIEGVVFKNG
+220 YGTYPIEGVVFKDG

-239 MAGQEVPFDTI
+239 MAGQEVPFDAI

-258 SSSSSTGS
+258 GSSSSTGGSGS
-266 SGQAGGSSNE
+266 SGDSSGGSSDGD
-276 NSSGSKVDGDKG
+276 SSGSGSTEDGDK
-288 QSSSSSTGS
+288 
-297 TGSSG
+297 
-302 QAGGSSN
+302 
-309 ENSSGSKEAGDKGQK
+309 EEK

>member
-6 DWNLNTAT
+6 DWNLNTTAT
-14 KNPTTSSTNSSGSAS
+14 
-29 GTSGTTSNSSG
+29 TSGTTSSGSTSGTTRTDSSSSSG
-40 IVSNPNASLDKDAFL
+40 IVSNPNATLDKDAFL

-91 TNTTMQKMVETMKKL
+91 TNTTMQKMVETMQKL

-111 TSMNTSALGAIGK
+111 TSMSTSALGAIGK

-131 KIKLTGPDELVTLK
+131 KIKLTGADELIALK

-152 DDKGVTLEI
+152 DENGVTLEI
-161 YDSNNKLVF
+161 YDSNNQLVF
-170 SEKSDAKSISK
+170 SEKSDAKSISQ

-194 GVYAGDGQ
+194 GVYAGDGE

-220 YGTYPIEGVVFKNG
+220 YGTYPIEGVVFKDG

-239 MAGQEVPFDTI
+239 MAGQEVPFDAI

-258 SSSSSTGS
+258 GSSSSTGGSGS
-266 SGQAGGSSNE
+266 SGDSSGGSSDGD
-276 NSSGSKVDGDKG
+276 SSGSGSTEDGDK
-288 QSSSSSTGS
+288 
-297 TGSSG
+297 
-302 QAGGSSN
+302 
-309 ENSSGSKEAGDKGQK
+309 EEK